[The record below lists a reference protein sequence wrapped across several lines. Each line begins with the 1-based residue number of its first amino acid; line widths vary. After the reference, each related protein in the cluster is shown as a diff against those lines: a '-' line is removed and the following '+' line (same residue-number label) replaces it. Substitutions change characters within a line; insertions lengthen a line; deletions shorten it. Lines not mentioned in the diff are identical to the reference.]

1 MVTQFP
7 LIWFRED
14 NSGGWSRLKIKLELH
29 NLLLDGGLVP
39 PSVSAIRDAV
49 KDLVATC
56 KAQGA
61 KIPSAPSKAI
71 SFSALVKIL
80 EDLGVLS
87 CTPDPQPEPAEADP
101 ILSAEHRANV
111 SHSF

>member
-1 MVTQFP
+1 M
-7 LIWFRED
+7 
-14 NSGGWSRLKIKLELH
+14 
-29 NLLLDGGLVP
+29 LDGGLVP
-39 PSVSAIRDAV
+39 PSVSAIKDAV

-61 KIPSAPSKAI
+61 DIPSLPSKAI

-87 CTPDPQPEPAEADP
+87 GTPDPQPEPAEADP

-111 SHSF
+111 SHTV